1 MNFPFAGYDHQ
12 KILQNTDKSFIS
24 DKGQLP
30 NTGQNNSELIIK
42 SQINL
47 DQGGK
52 GQNFLNVS
60 KQGMLSQK

>member
-42 SQINL
+42 C
-47 DQGGK
+47 
-52 GQNFLNVS
+52 
-60 KQGMLSQK
+60 